1 MQNFKRCM
9 DVDFIVFPVRYSY
22 FYYGLLLYLLNN
34 TYCKNR
40 EQKNFLALCW
50 FFTVLKVKINSFM
63 LTSCKK
69 FIKEQSDPQ
78 FKFYD
83 PRNLVKIWDT
93 D

>member
-40 EQKNFLALCW
+40 EQKFFLPCVGFLL
-50 FFTVLKVKINSFM
+50 FLKWK
-63 LTSCKK
+63 
-69 FIKEQSDPQ
+69 
-78 FKFYD
+78 
-83 PRNLVKIWDT
+83 
-93 D
+93 